1 MIRNKI
7 YLIPNLLTTG
17 SVLCGFLSII
27 YSFDNNIQIAANL
40 IFASFVLDGLDG
52 RVARITK
59 TTSEFGAQYDS
70 LADVISFGIAP
81 AIILYQWFLK
91 DINFFINSWL
101 ELGLIISSLYLV
113 SVLLRLARFNS
124 TKSGDFF
131 IGLPCPLAAVLVCLS
146 YTVLSKTN
154 IEMLFYK
161 EISAFLVLV
170 VSFLMISKFSYFSFK
185 NIGDSEKIKFYWLLF
200 IIFVLFITLINPP
213 MVLLLLAIIY
223 SLSGLVLNFYRQY
236 KKGKLSLAKKSRDN
250 MSMKKEKLVIF
261 DTTLRDGEQS
271 PGASMTGSEKLRI
284 AKILEKLNVDVIEA
298 GFPIASKGDFDAV
311 SDIAKTIKGSTIC
324 GLARAIDKDIDA
336 AGESLKYAESSRIHT
351 FIATSEIHMK
361 KKLNMSKQEV
371 IDQAVSAIKRIKKY
385 TNNIEFSPEDAGRS
399 EFDFLCSI
407 IEKAIN
413 AGATTINIPDT
424 VGYCIPGEY
433 GELIKKLINNI
444 PNSDKAIFSTHC
456 QNDLG
461 LAVANSLS
469 GVMNGARQVECTI
482 NGLEREQEMPLWKKL

>member
-131 IGLPCPLAAVLVCLS
+131 IGLPCPLAAILVCLS

-154 IEMLFYK
+154 IEMSFYK

-170 VSFLMISKFSYFSFK
+170 ISFLMISKFSYFSFK

-236 KKGKLSLAKKSRDN
+236 KKGKI
-250 MSMKKEKLVIF
+250 IF
-261 DTTLRDGEQS
+261 
-271 PGASMTGSEKLRI
+271 SEK
-284 AKILEKLNVDVIEA
+284 
-298 GFPIASKGDFDAV
+298 
-311 SDIAKTIKGSTIC
+311 
-324 GLARAIDKDIDA
+324 
-336 AGESLKYAESSRIHT
+336 
-351 FIATSEIHMK
+351 
-361 KKLNMSKQEV
+361 
-371 IDQAVSAIKRIKKY
+371 
-385 TNNIEFSPEDAGRS
+385 
-399 EFDFLCSI
+399 
-407 IEKAIN
+407 
-413 AGATTINIPDT
+413 
-424 VGYCIPGEY
+424 
-433 GELIKKLINNI
+433 
-444 PNSDKAIFSTHC
+444 
-456 QNDLG
+456 
-461 LAVANSLS
+461 
-469 GVMNGARQVECTI
+469 
-482 NGLEREQEMPLWKKL
+482 EQR